1 MFYQRGPDSFPGGIE
16 AFVSMTL
23 GVLAIFLFVVILL
36 TASAHAAQRPDAWIT
51 AKVKLAL
58 LTAPEIG
65 AMGIDV
71 DTDGGKVTLHGT
83 VASESESGA
92 AEQIARDVA
101 GVTDVRNLL
110 AVVPEPARPALRGAD
125 AAVRERVE
133 GALRAA
139 AALRQSSVHV
149 KSVNDGVVVLAGRAE
164 SLGAHLAAVEVARSV
179 DGVRGVASEIE
190 SPDAVSDADIW
201 RAGKPAAT
209 GTSAALSAA
218 AADAWTGA
226 DVKTRLFASEA
237 PATAVDVDA
246 EDGVVTL
253 FGIVPTEDEKQAAEA
268 AAAGALGV
276 RRVDNA
282 LEVVSGNVRGEV
294 ERRDRSLERAVS
306 VRFAEHPDLAGQPIS
321 VAVRNGVARISGRVA
336 RPEDGLLA
344 LELGRGTPGI
354 RSVLDDLEVAPREA
368 GAK

>member
-1 MFYQRGPDSFPGGIE
+1 MFYQRSPDSFPGGIE
-16 AFVSMTL
+16 AFVTMTL
-23 GVLAIFLFVVILL
+23 GVLAIFLLVVILL
-36 TASAHAAQRPDAWIT
+36 TGSARAAQRPDPWIT

-65 AMGIDV
+65 ALAIDV
-71 DTDGGKVTLHGT
+71 DTDDGKVTLHGT

-92 AEQIARDVA
+92 AEQIALDVA

-110 AVVPEPARPALRGAD
+110 VVVPEPARPALRGVD
-125 AAVRERVE
+125 ARVRERVE

-139 AALRQSSVHV
+139 PELSQSSIRV

-190 SPDAVSDADIW
+190 SPDAISDADIW
-201 RAGKPAAT
+201 RAGKPAAA

-226 DVKTRLFASEA
+226 EVKTRLVASEA
-237 PATAVDVDA
+237 PATGVDVDA

-253 FGIVPTEDEKQAAEA
+253 FGIVPGEDEKEA
-268 AAAGALGV
+268 AAAAATGAPGV

-282 LEVVSGNVRGEV
+282 LQVVGGSIRGEV

-306 VRFAEHPDLAGQPIS
+306 VRLAEHPDLAGQPVS
-321 VAVRNGVARISGRVA
+321 VAVRNGVARVSGHVA

-344 LELGRGTPGI
+344 LEAARETPGI
-354 RSVLDDLEVAPREA
+354 RSVLDDLEVAPRTA